1 LNSTQV
7 GPRLVATFLAQAA
20 LLYVGYWSLVQRYL
34 KVKVLAWEASGW
46 NGESGVLAKCA
57 EEYGD
62 DRDFGCDRRTGYSG
76 YAG

>member
-1 LNSTQV
+1 M
-7 GPRLVATFLAQAA
+7 ATFLAQAA

-34 KVKVLAWEASGW
+34 TVTVLAWEASGW
-46 NGESGVLAKCA
+46 NGEGGVLAKCA